1 MIPPVGKSGPL
12 IPACTSTSLPSTF
25 SRTSCMSSA
34 SEMLGLSMVRMI
46 ESRTSTGLFGAMLVA
61 IPTAMPTAPLIIRFG
76 NLPGSTV
83 GSTRESS

>member
-1 MIPPVGKSGPL
+1 
-12 IPACTSTSLPSTF
+12 
-25 SRTSCMSSA
+25 
-34 SEMLGLSMVRMI
+34 
-46 ESRTSTGLFGAMLVA
+46 VA